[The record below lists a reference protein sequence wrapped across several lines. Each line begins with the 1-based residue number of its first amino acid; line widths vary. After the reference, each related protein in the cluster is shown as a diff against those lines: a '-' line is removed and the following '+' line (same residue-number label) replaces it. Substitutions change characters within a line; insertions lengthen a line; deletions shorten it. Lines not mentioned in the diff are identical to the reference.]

1 MKSVYLIQC
10 HSVSVARKIGRA
22 TGLRKLRPYRSLVD
36 QCRRDQLAAILRRM
50 RRDGL
55 TRQAVRKNHHENTVP
70 SGGYAERVD
79 IETELNLFGDVVKP
93 TAKPAEFE
101 TRDEKQANL
110 FSKSGLP
117 GQRHLFVDAG
127 IPDDL
132 TLNGANR

>member
-1 MKSVYLIQC
+1 MTAVYLIQC

-55 TRQAVRKNHHENTVP
+55 TRAAIRKNHVENIAP

-79 IETELNLFGDVVKP
+79 IETELNLFGDVVK
-93 TAKPAEFE
+93 TKAAVAKFE
-101 TRDEKQANL
+101 TEKTSQPLL
-110 FSKSGLP
+110 FGKSGSP
-117 GQRHLFVDAG
+117 GQRHLFADIA

-132 TLNGANR
+132 TLNGANQ